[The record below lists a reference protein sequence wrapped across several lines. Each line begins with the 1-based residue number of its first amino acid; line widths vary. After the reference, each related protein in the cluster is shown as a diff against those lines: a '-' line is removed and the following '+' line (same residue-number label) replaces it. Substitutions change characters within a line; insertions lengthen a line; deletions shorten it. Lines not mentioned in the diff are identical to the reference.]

1 MKANELIVVK
11 QLPVIVE
18 QLKVVSDD
26 VKKRISAVL
35 EMDCT
40 EETKTALKKERAALN
55 TEFAEYEERR
65 KAVKQAVL
73 SPYEQFQAVYDELI
87 SGKFKA
93 ADAKLKARI
102 DEVERVQK
110 EEKEADVREYFAEC
124 AADAGIDFVTFEQA
138 GINVTLTAT
147 AKKLKEQAA
156 EFISRIKSDLRLIEA
171 QQYRDEIMVEYRKT
185 LNCSAAVTS
194 VSERHRALNE
204 EAARKAKAEEIK
216 AQEAAVVKKVEEAA
230 PLAPPVE
237 VKVQEDDPVLTVA
250 FRVTATKSKLKELK
264 AFLNDG
270 GYEYE

>member
-18 QLKVVSDD
+18 QLKVVSED
-26 VKKRISAVL
+26 VEKRIAAVL

-40 EETKTALKKERAALN
+40 EETKAALKKERSAL
-55 TEFAEYEERR
+55 TKEFEGYEERR

-87 SGKFKA
+87 FGKFKA

-124 AADAGIDFVTFEQA
+124 AADAGIDFVSFEQA
-138 GINVTLTAT
+138 GMNVTLTAT

-156 EFISRIKSDLRLIEA
+156 EFISRIESDLRLIDA

-194 VSERHRALNE
+194 VAERHRALEE
-204 EAARKAKAEEIK
+204 EAARKAEAEARK
-216 AQEAAVVKKVEEAA
+216 AQEAALVEKVAEAV
-230 PLAPPVE
+230 PLAPPVVVE
-237 VKVQEDDPVLTVA
+237 VQEVDPVLTVA

-264 AFLNDG
+264 AFLHDG